1 MGPTLPRP
9 AEAAGPGEADAA
21 VGRHRPPGR
30 RRLAPR
36 DRAGHS
42 PQPVGVALGQ
52 RGLPGVGLR
61 HGPRAARPAEARRA
75 AGSGAD
81 RRLLLERRPGAGHG
95 AVAARHRA
103 RRRAESHRRSC
114 RGARPRHPAGVRA
127 PARGDAGARPRR
139 SRPVTGPPT
148 TAGPPGSRPD
158 PPTTRPGR
166 PPHSSAVSQPSRRPT
181 EQPRTRSRPSRCAGG
196 GRPPR
201 GRRRRRAFRRAGA
214 AAAVRGARRTGRA
227 GRRRCRHRSRGCC
240 RADR

>member
-9 AEAAGPGEADAA
+9 AQAAGPGEADAA

-139 SRPVTGPPT
+139 SRPGTGPPT
-148 TAGPPGSRPD
+148 TACLPLPAPTRGPRPPDPAGPPPPAVSAAPRRPAE
-158 PPTTRPGR
+158 RPG
-166 PPHSSAVSQPSRRPT
+166 A
-181 EQPRTRSRPSRCAGG
+181 RSRPSRCGPVVADVPEGDIAGALSVVPAL
-196 GRPPR
+196 PPR
-201 GRRRRRAFRRAGA
+201 YVVRDELDGLVDAVSSAPRPA
-214 AAAVRGARRTGRA
+214 APSA
-227 GRRRCRHRSRGCC
+227 
-240 RADR
+240 